1 MLLAVRKQARFH
13 QLWKFTDLQF
23 EIAEIWLGLDY
34 KRKKNE
40 SWVRTKILE
49 SLRNVLKIQMYLYFL
64 NNLLLILK
72 MVLKILW
79 INIINNIVIYEIK
92 KS

>member
-1 MLLAVRKQARFH
+1 M
-13 QLWKFTDLQF
+13 
-23 EIAEIWLGLDY
+23 
-34 KRKKNE
+34 
-40 SWVRTKILE
+40 RTKILE